1 MTPGLL
7 RALARLARAEARVRK
22 EDREYLTSLAARLDV
37 EAAVPPAILRDVA
50 AEVSSATMLTPRR
63 ELAR

>member
-22 EDREYLTSLAARLDV
+22 GDREYLTSLAARLDV
-37 EAAVPPAILRDVA
+37 EAAVPPAIRRDVT
-50 AEVSSATMLTPRR
+50 AEAPSASVIAPRQ
-63 ELAR
+63 EPAR